1 MNFYELVDVS
11 QSIASRMD
19 VQWGFFVSIHLALL
33 GGVFFIDRPVPVHG
47 KVAAT
52 AVYAVFAT
60 FNFRA
65 LRAQHRILERTYQD
79 IVGLQDSDCCQ
90 GSELM
95 AFYVNEV
102 AANFGLRMM
111 AVTWLMHLV
120 AFGIFVLSVFA
131 IRFRIQGDQQ

>member
-1 MNFYELVDVS
+1 
-11 QSIASRMD
+11 MD

-47 KVAAT
+47 KLAAT
-52 AVYAVFAT
+52 AVYVVFAT

-65 LRAQHRILERTYQD
+65 LRAQHRILEHVYQD
-79 IVGLQDSDCCQ
+79 IVELKDSACCQ

-102 AANFGLRMM
+102 AADFDQRMM
-111 AVTWLMHLV
+111 IVAWLMHLV
-120 AFGIFVLSVFA
+120 AFGVFVLSVFA
-131 IRFRIQGDQQ
+131 IRFRLQGDKQ